1 MPDDDGADQPRL
13 TSIRSEDRSCEM
25 GMNSAAQHRTAAR
38 QNVLAVSRWSAF
50 SRARSLLN
58 TSSSICVEVR
68 QVAFAFANQAQIFL
82 EVNSYKNISQTHHTR
97 RFRSGYSSCSMQ
109 EARPAGRSMDRRAEG
124 ARRAPDHAILG
135 GAHHGSRDSSAS
147 TRRCIIVR

>member
-82 EVNSYKNISQTHHTR
+82 EVNSYKNISQTHAEVSIRLLQLQHA
-97 RFRSGYSSCSMQ
+97 GG
-109 EARPAGRSMDRRAEG
+109 PAGRPVDGPTSRRG
-124 ARRAPDHAILG
+124 SS
-135 GAHHGSRDSSAS
+135 GSRSCNPRRSAPWQQGLIS
-147 TRRCIIVR
+147 KH